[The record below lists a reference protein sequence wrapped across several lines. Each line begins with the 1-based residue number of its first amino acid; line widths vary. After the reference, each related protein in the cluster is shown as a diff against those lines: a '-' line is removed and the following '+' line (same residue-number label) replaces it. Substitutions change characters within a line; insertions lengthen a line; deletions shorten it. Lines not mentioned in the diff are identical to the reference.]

1 MCDYSYR
8 YFNYTLS
15 AAFTQEKFNAFNI
28 RQTFLN
34 KFLKCL
40 DKTQKYSIITLV
52 PSN

>member
-15 AAFTQEKFNAFNI
+15 VAFTQEKYKAFNI

-34 KFLKCL
+34 KFWKGL
-40 DKTQKYSIITLV
+40 DKTQKYSIISLV